1 MTISQISQ
9 LRSLME
15 RYYDGLTSL
24 DEERSLIRMVAEA
37 RPDEIPADLRED
49 AALLRAL
56 SLQAEAA
63 KAVEAVIAAQ
73 AAQPAPVRRPL
84 FRRWMVAAA
93 AALIAVVATVGFRL
107 MSRPDDVVPELKA
120 PVAQVVTPAPV
131 PAPPAEAPAVE
142 AVKAPAAA
150 PAASVRRRVQ
160 PEAHKAGAEASAPHS
175 VEITDSA
182 QAAGIIRMVCGMLA
196 DNLSSGISSSESAVA
211 ERMAMV
217 NRCSTRLMGELDDIL

>member
-1 MTISQISQ
+1 
-9 LRSLME
+9 ME

-49 AALLRAL
+49 AAMLRAL
-56 SLQAEAA
+56 SLQAEAS

-93 AALIAVVATVGFRL
+93 AAAVIAVVATVGARM
-107 MSRPDDVVPELKA
+107 MSRPDDVVPEIKA
-120 PVAQVVTPAPV
+120 PVAQVVPPAPG
-131 PAPPAEAPAVE
+131 PASPVEAPAVE

-150 PAASVRRRVQ
+150 PAASARRRVKS
-160 PEAHKAGAEASAPHS
+160 EAHRAVAEASAPHS

-217 NRCSTRLMGELDDIL
+217 NRCSTHLMGELDDIL